1 MQFRKRNWGD
11 RKTYTVVVSI
21 LTLMKQDM
29 SSADVAAVVAELSAG
44 PKSIIDAKIGKI
56 YQPGSEEIR
65 INLYVFHHGRD
76 NLVIE
81 AGKRIHLSKHFRAS
95 PELPQAF
102 PMLLRKYLSGG
113 RIVSI
118 EQHDFDRVVKIGIER
133 GGVRSTLIV
142 ELFARGNVLIVD
154 SENKI
159 ILPMNPVTLK
169 DRRLRSGEIYEL
181 PEAQLSP
188 VDAKVSDL
196 MEAFS
201 KSTADV
207 VRTIATR
214 FNLGG
219 VLAEEVCARAGIE
232 KSKSAKEATEE
243 DASMLS
249 CAMQDL
255 FSPLFSGRA
264 ACMSKRGQGPGDESE
279 NGVEAEVGLE
289 TVVGPGTFETETVE
303 TENIETKTDYEVE
316 PGAEIEPEFEI
327 EHEAGIESH
336 IKSEVGVESEAPKL
350 KSQHVKKEINGK
362 METFDVLPFDLI
374 RYSEYEKEYFD
385 SFNTALDEF
394 FGRKELEQVS
404 EVKEAERKEKNLGVF
419 ERRLLQQEDSLAK
432 FGKEI
437 EKSNAIAEIV
447 YANYQLIEE
456 LFSVLNGARAKG
468 YSWDEIRSILKQA
481 KNAVP
486 AAQKITNIDQKTG
499 TVTVELDGKSVN
511 LDIRKTVPQNAQEY
525 YEKVKK
531 FSKKKEGALKAIED
545 TRKAMAKKAA
555 SKAAKAGRKLQAS
568 RKKHWYDR
576 FRWFVSSDGFLVV
589 GGRDVDTNEEIF
601 KKYMEKRDIV
611 FHTQTPGAPLTVVKT
626 GGEAVPESTLFE
638 VAQFAVSYSSL
649 WKAGHFSGDCYWV
662 KSEQVTKTPESGEY
676 VKKGAFIIRGDRN
689 YFNDVPLGI
698 AVGLELKGETRV
710 IGGPVSAV
718 QKHGDYILE
727 LVPGAFNQNDISKKI
742 YRIYADEFGD
752 PRSVKQIASPDLV
765 AMMVPPG
772 ESDLKN
778 QKPQRKGK
786 ISESE
791 GKEYET
797 LGVEEPEE
805 GKEGAE
811 GDFGD
816 EEDFEEDFEEDI
828 DAEIKGKIEKNSREE
843 GEGKIDISGV
853 KKA

>member
-1 MQFRKRNWGD
+1 
-11 RKTYTVVVSI
+11 
-21 LTLMKQDM
+21 MKQDM

-44 PKSIIDAKIGKI
+44 PKSILDAKIGKI
-56 YQPGSEEIR
+56 YQTTSEEIR
-65 INLYVFHHGRD
+65 INLYVFHQGRD
-76 NLVIE
+76 NLIIE

-102 PMLLRKYLSGG
+102 PMLLRKYLMGG
-113 RIVSI
+113 RVVSV
-118 EQHDFDRVVKIGIER
+118 EQHDFDRIVKIGIER
-133 GGVRSTLIV
+133 AGVRSTLIV

-154 SENKI
+154 TENKI

-196 MEAFS
+196 TEAFS
-201 KSTADV
+201 KSTADI

-232 KSKSAKEATEE
+232 KSKPAKEATEE
-243 DASMLS
+243 DALKL
-249 CAMQDL
+249 CNAMQDL
-255 FSPLFSGRA
+255 FSPLFS
-264 ACMSKRGQGPGDESE
+264 SKAGVATALEPKQES
-279 NGVEAEVGLE
+279 
-289 TVVGPGTFETETVE
+289 
-303 TENIETKTDYEVE
+303 
-316 PGAEIEPEFEI
+316 GAE
-327 EHEAGIESH
+327 A
-336 IKSEVGVESEAPKL
+336 EAPKL
-350 KSQHVKKEINGK
+350 KPQHVKKEINGK
-362 METFDVLPFDLI
+362 LETFDVLPFDLI
-374 RYSEYEKEYFD
+374 RYSEDEKEYFD

-394 FGRKELEQVS
+394 FGKKALEQVA
-404 EVKEAERKEKNLGVF
+404 EVKAAEKKEKTLGVF
-419 ERRLLQQEDSLAK
+419 ERRLLQQEESLKK
-432 FGKEI
+432 FEKEI
-437 EKSNAIAEIV
+437 EKNNTLAETI

-481 KNAVP
+481 KKTVP
-486 AAQKITNIDQKTG
+486 SAQKITNIDQKTG
-499 TVTVELDGKSVN
+499 TVTVDLDGKSAN

-531 FSKKKEGALKAIED
+531 FTKKKDGALKAIED
-545 TRKAMAKKAA
+545 TKKAMEKKAA
-555 SKAAKAGRKLQAS
+555 AKAAKAGRKLQAS

-589 GGRDVDTNEEIF
+589 GGRDADTNEEVF
-601 KKYMEKRDIV
+601 KKYLEKRDIV

-626 GGEAVPESTLFE
+626 GGEEVPESTLQE

-662 KSEQVTKTPESGEY
+662 KAEQVTKTPESGEY

-689 YFNDVPLGI
+689 YFKDVPLGI

-710 IGGPVSAV
+710 IGGPASAV
-718 QKHGDYILE
+718 RKHGDYILE
-727 LVPGAFNQNDISKKI
+727 LGPGAFNQNDISKKI
-742 YRIYADEFGD
+742 YRIYSDELGD
-752 PRSVKQIASPDLV
+752 PRFVKQIASPDLI

-772 ESDLKN
+772 ESDLKS
-778 QKPQRKGK
+778 QKPERKGQR
-786 ISESE
+786 IEPE
-791 GKEYET
+791 GSEYET
-797 LGVEEPEE
+797 LRVEEEVEE
-805 GKEGAE
+805 GVGGMEDKLEGGWEEAEEEFAEEIEGQSKE
-811 GDFGD
+811 
-816 EEDFEEDFEEDI
+816 
-828 DAEIKGKIEKNSREE
+828 KGKETRESEEEIE
-843 GEGKIDISGV
+843 ISGV